1 MSAPR
6 FGWCFVAETPCA
18 MRARKLRFVPSQN
31 EKFCVN
37 QQFCK
42 WLSGSIKTN
51 GGNAMMNRRRFALGC
66 AVLTGVIASSALL
79 AAEKPPIKI
88 GGSLPLSG
96 FQTPNGTMYRIGI
109 TMAIDDVNSAGGV
122 NGSPI
127 S

>member
-42 WLSGSIKTN
+42 WLEGLLGDAVGARPGAALIDGLALAIVSESELAGEVPAGILIDHAANVVRIKA
-51 GGNAMMNRRRFALGC
+51 GER
-66 AVLTGVIASSALL
+66 AV
-79 AAEKPPIKI
+79 
-88 GGSLPLSG
+88 
-96 FQTPNGTMYRIGI
+96 
-109 TMAIDDVNSAGGV
+109 
-122 NGSPI
+122 
-127 S
+127 

>member
-42 WLSGSIKTN
+42 WLDWKRLHTIDLPPCERRPIGQT
-51 GGNAMMNRRRFALGC
+51 AFLNRCFQEIDYVVKAWP
-66 AVLTGVIASSALL
+66 TIASARRVRARDL
-79 AAEKPPIKI
+79 E
-88 GGSLPLSG
+88 SG
-96 FQTPNGTMYRIGI
+96 
-109 TMAIDDVNSAGGV
+109 D
-122 NGSPI
+122 
-127 S
+127 